1 MKFSKSA
8 IKKPITKKKKVVKIS
23 LVLPE
28 LPSEFKLTA
37 VEQSALRARAHS
49 LNPVV
54 SIGTAGVT
62 DSVLLE
68 IERSLRA
75 HGLIKIK
82 IPVWERTI
90 RQTEAEAICI
100 RLGCAFIQLLGRT
113 LTVYRPKA

>member
-8 IKKPITKKKKVVKIS
+8 TKKKKVVKIP

-28 LPSEFKLTA
+28 LASDFKLTA
-37 VEQSALRARAHS
+37 VEQSALRSRAHS

-54 SIGTAGVT
+54 LIGLAGVT

-75 HGLIKIK
+75 HELIKIK
-82 IPVWERTI
+82 VPVWEKST
-90 RQTEAEAICI
+90 RQAEAEAICF
-100 RLGCAFIQLLGRT
+100 RLGCAFVQLLGRT